1 MNKRA
6 ARILI
11 LFLVFAASVGVFTHL
26 MSHETTEN
34 ATDLD
39 AASLPVLYM
48 KTADTTVNRMY
59 GYRQEMNGVTT
70 RENLTPLP
78 MDRSLTLEIDAK
90 GQKIK
95 NVTYTVES
103 TDGGALIEN
112 SVLKSFDEDGSYL
125 KADFQLETAILM
137 NQEYTLKLEVAY
149 GNGPGLPGITPA
161 LYSATAWRSAII
173 WPTRRCLR
181 RHAWIKRRRK
191 RSFRSLS
198 RMRRGIILRSSMST
212 FIPASTRFPGEAS
225 HRRSY
230 SSRCSRSKKR
240 MRRRPASNRST

>member
-90 GQKIK
+90 GR
-95 NVTYTVES
+95 
-103 TDGGALIEN
+103 
-112 SVLKSFDEDGSYL
+112 
-125 KADFQLETAILM
+125 
-137 NQEYTLKLEVAY
+137 KL
-149 GNGPGLPGITPA
+149 
-161 LYSATAWRSAII
+161 
-173 WPTRRCLR
+173 
-181 RHAWIKRRRK
+181 
-191 RSFRSLS
+191 
-198 RMRRGIILRSSMST
+198 
-212 FIPASTRFPGEAS
+212 
-225 HRRSY
+225 
-230 SSRCSRSKKR
+230 
-240 MRRRPASNRST
+240 

>member
-1 MNKRA
+1 
-6 ARILI
+6 
-11 LFLVFAASVGVFTHL
+11 

-90 GQKIK
+90 GQKII

-149 GNGPGLPGITPA
+149 GNGQVCLVLHPHC
-161 LYSATAWRSAII
+161 TAQ
-173 WPTRRCLR
+173 
-181 RHAWIKRRRK
+181 
-191 RSFRSLS
+191 
-198 RMRRGIILRSSMST
+198 RRGGRRLSGLHADVCADM
-212 FIPASTRFPGEAS
+212 PG
-225 HRRSY
+225 
-230 SSRCSRSKKR
+230 
-240 MRRRPASNRST
+240 

>member
-78 MDRSLTLEIDAK
+78 TDRSLTLEIDAK

-149 GNGPGLPGITPA
+149 GNGQSAWYYTRIVQRNGVEVGDYLAYTQMFAQTCLDKTQAEA
-161 LYSATAWRSAII
+161 L
-173 WPTRRCLR
+173 
-181 RHAWIKRRRK
+181 
-191 RSFRSLS
+191 RSLS

-240 MRRRPASNRST
+240 MRRRPASHRST

>member
-149 GNGPGLPGITPA
+149 GNGQ
-161 LYSATAWRSAII
+161 SAWYYTRIVQRNGVEVGDYL
-173 WPTRRCLR
+173 PTRRCLR

>member
-48 KTADTTVNRMY
+48 KTADMTVNRMY

-90 GQKIK
+90 EMILGA
-95 NVTYTVES
+95 YLES
-103 TDGGALIEN
+103 SFLGSGRTSSILPRMNFLPSFACLIA
-112 SVLKSFDEDGSYL
+112 V
-125 KADFQLETAILM
+125 
-137 NQEYTLKLEVAY
+137 
-149 GNGPGLPGITPA
+149 
-161 LYSATAWRSAII
+161 
-173 WPTRRCLR
+173 
-181 RHAWIKRRRK
+181 RK
-191 RSFRSLS
+191 MF
-198 RMRRGIILRSSMST
+198 SSMPLILIS
-212 FIPASTRFPGEAS
+212 I
-225 HRRSY
+225 
-230 SSRCSRSKKR
+230 
-240 MRRRPASNRST
+240 

>member
-48 KTADTTVNRMY
+48 KTADMTVNRMY

-78 MDRSLTLEIDAK
+78 TDRSLTLEIDAK

-137 NQEYTLKLEVAY
+137 NQEYTLKLEVGYGDGQSAWYYTRIVQRNGVEVGDYLAY
-149 GNGPGLPGITPA
+149 TQMFA
-161 LYSATAWRSAII
+161 QT
-173 WPTRRCLR
+173 CLD
-181 RHAWIKRRRK
+181 K
-191 RSFRSLS
+191 
-198 RMRRGIILRSSMST
+198 RGIILRSSMST

-240 MRRRPASNRST
+240 MRRRPASHRST

>member
-90 GQKIK
+90 GQKII
-95 NVTYTVES
+95 
-103 TDGGALIEN
+103 DGM
-112 SVLKSFDEDGSYL
+112 DEDVK
-125 KADFQLETAILM
+125 KAMNTAI
-137 NQEYTLKLEVAY
+137 EDLKKLGAEIV
-149 GNGPGLPGITPA
+149 
-161 LYSATAWRSAII
+161 
-173 WPTRRCLR
+173 
-181 RHAWIKRRRK
+181 
-191 RSFRSLS
+191 
-198 RMRRGIILRSSMST
+198 
-212 FIPASTRFPGEAS
+212 
-225 HRRSY
+225 
-230 SSRCSRSKKR
+230 
-240 MRRRPASNRST
+240 

>member
-137 NQEYTLKLEVAY
+137 NQEYTLKLEVA
-149 GNGPGLPGITPA
+149 PA
-161 LYSATAWRSAII
+161 LYSATAWRSATI

>member
-90 GQKIK
+90 GQKII

-149 GNGPGLPGITPA
+149 GNGQ
-161 LYSATAWRSAII
+161 SAWYY
-173 WPTRRCLR
+173 TRIVQRNGVEVGDYLAYTQMFAQTC
-181 RHAWIKRRRK
+181 

>member
-1 MNKRA
+1 
-6 ARILI
+6 
-11 LFLVFAASVGVFTHL
+11 
-26 MSHETTEN
+26 
-34 ATDLD
+34 
-39 AASLPVLYM
+39 
-48 KTADTTVNRMY
+48 
-59 GYRQEMNGVTT
+59 MNGVTT

-149 GNGPGLPGITPA
+149 GNGQSAWYYTRIVQRNGVEVGDYLAYTQMFAQTCLDKTQAEA
-161 LYSATAWRSAII
+161 LVPQLEPDETGDNS
-173 WPTRRCLR
+173 
-181 RHAWIKRRRK
+181 
-191 RSFRSLS
+191 
-198 RMRRGIILRSSMST
+198 
-212 FIPASTRFPGEAS
+212 
-225 HRRSY
+225 
-230 SSRCSRSKKR
+230 
-240 MRRRPASNRST
+240 

>member
-48 KTADTTVNRMY
+48 KTADMTVNRMY
-59 GYRQEMNGVTT
+59 GYCQEMNGVTT

-78 MDRSLTLEIDAK
+78 TDRSLTLEIDAK

-149 GNGPGLPGITPA
+149 GNGQQ
-161 LYSATAWRSAII
+161 
-173 WPTRRCLR
+173 PTTTNLMWLR
-181 RHAWIKRRRK
+181 
-191 RSFRSLS
+191 
-198 RMRRGIILRSSMST
+198 
-212 FIPASTRFPGEAS
+212 
-225 HRRSY
+225 
-230 SSRCSRSKKR
+230 
-240 MRRRPASNRST
+240 

>member
-59 GYRQEMNGVTT
+59 GYLQEMNGVTT

-78 MDRSLTLEIDAK
+78 R
-90 GQKIK
+90 
-95 NVTYTVES
+95 TVR
-103 TDGGALIEN
+103 LRW
-112 SVLKSFDEDGSYL
+112 
-125 KADFQLETAILM
+125 
-137 NQEYTLKLEVAY
+137 KL
-149 GNGPGLPGITPA
+149 
-161 LYSATAWRSAII
+161 
-173 WPTRRCLR
+173 
-181 RHAWIKRRRK
+181 
-191 RSFRSLS
+191 
-198 RMRRGIILRSSMST
+198 MRRDRKLKT
-212 FIPASTRFPGEAS
+212 
-225 HRRSY
+225 
-230 SSRCSRSKKR
+230 
-240 MRRRPASNRST
+240 

>member
-149 GNGPGLPGITPA
+149 GNGQ
-161 LYSATAWRSAII
+161 SAWYY
-173 WPTRRCLR
+173 TRIVQRNGVEVGDYLAYTQMFAQTCLE
-181 RHAWIKRRRK
+181 KRRRK

>member
-70 RENLTPLP
+70 RENLPPLP
-78 MDRSLTLEIDAK
+78 MDRSLTLENDAK

-95 NVTYTVES
+95 NVTTHIREVTLSIICYNSYQIPPAGFSDTYERFSLHLRNTTVPF
-103 TDGGALIEN
+103 TNAN
-112 SVLKSFDEDGSYL
+112 NVWSFPIPTFS
-125 KADFQLETAILM
+125 
-137 NQEYTLKLEVAY
+137 
-149 GNGPGLPGITPA
+149 PG
-161 LYSATAWRSAII
+161 
-173 WPTRRCLR
+173 
-181 RHAWIKRRRK
+181 
-191 RSFRSLS
+191 
-198 RMRRGIILRSSMST
+198 
-212 FIPASTRFPGEAS
+212 
-225 HRRSY
+225 
-230 SSRCSRSKKR
+230 
-240 MRRRPASNRST
+240 

>member
-1 MNKRA
+1 
-6 ARILI
+6 
-11 LFLVFAASVGVFTHL
+11 LFLPHQSVLFTHL
-26 MSHETTEN
+26 ISHETTEN

-90 GQKIK
+90 GQKII

-137 NQEYTLKLEVAY
+137 NQ
-149 GNGPGLPGITPA
+149 GIHA
-161 LYSATAWRSAII
+161 EARG
-173 WPTRRCLR
+173 CLR
-181 RHAWIKRRRK
+181 KRPVC
-191 RSFRSLS
+191 LVLHPHCTAQ
-198 RMRRGIILRSSMST
+198 RRGGRRLSGLHADVCADM
-212 FIPASTRFPGEAS
+212 PG
-225 HRRSY
+225 
-230 SSRCSRSKKR
+230 
-240 MRRRPASNRST
+240 

>member
-90 GQKIK
+90 GQKII

-149 GNGPGLPGITPA
+149 GNGQ
-161 LYSATAWRSAII
+161 SAWYYTRIVQRNGVEVGDYL
-173 WPTRRCLR
+173 PTRRCLR